1 MSLNSTVRGFVVATA
16 IILTGLCTSCRDIQD
31 RDLVGRFEFE
41 HGSVRIELQL
51 HSDHSYVET
60 IAQNGTN
67 IASNST
73 WEYHERPPHLT
84 LKDFSGPV
92 VSLGSETVHLDQSLF
107 VLSVEPCG
115 KTICLIASDDD
126 PVLRFVKN

>member
-1 MSLNSTVRGFVVATA
+1 MSLNSTLRGFVVATA
-16 IILTGLCTSCRDIQD
+16 IILTGLCTACRDIQD
-31 RDLVGRFEFE
+31 SDLVGRFEFE

-67 IASNST
+67 TASNST